1 MSEKTLGEKRVRTEF
16 NPSKAGNVEAIKQRT
31 AELINILEAYRTDE
45 RYQHD
50 GEVLRLISIAQTS
63 FEEACMWAVKSVT

>member
-1 MSEKTLGEKRVRTEF
+1 MKTLGEKRVRTEF
-16 NPSKAGNVEAIKQRT
+16 NPSKDGNVEAIKQRT